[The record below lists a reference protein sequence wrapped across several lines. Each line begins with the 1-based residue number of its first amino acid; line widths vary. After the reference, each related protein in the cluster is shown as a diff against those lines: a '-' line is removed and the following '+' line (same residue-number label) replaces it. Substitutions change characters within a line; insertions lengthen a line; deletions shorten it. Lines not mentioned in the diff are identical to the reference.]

1 MAKTPYIRVKGAKAR
16 LCGTIPKRV
25 LRALPQEFT
34 WVNVEDFNDRVPLS
48 KGREFYAGI
57 ARRVQLWLLHQQ
69 GLSVSIRRAKWRQH
83 PDCAEWGLRWPDG
96 WAPRPHQIAAVEA
109 AVAKGSGVIISPAR
123 SGKTVMMAMLAEA
136 LKAPT
141 LVLVYTK
148 DPRDQLCELLTEKFR
163 FNNAIKPTDGI
174 DFTVMT
180 VGAFT
185 RLNAETQR
193 AWLERIELLMVDET
207 HHAGARSIFKA
218 FRRLPNLQRVYG
230 FTATYTRSDDR
241 LELLQAAMGRVVY
254 RMTRRQAVEQ
264 KVNCPVHIKV
274 CAVPSHDY
282 KFSGRIGLSKVTRGK
297 QYRHVYDDYIIEGKT
312 GRNELIAEWAEFFA
326 SNNLTF
332 AVVVSR
338 LDHVGRLCELIPF
351 AEPLIGNT
359 RYQSAEE
366 REAVKDRLTHR
377 EIMGV
382 ITTVLDEATNIP
394 SLDAVILAAGGRS
407 AIKLEQRAMRCATMF
422 QGELRTGFYHK
433 KCGYIVYLKD
443 QADFLSS
450 QSRENIKLLKEFSS
464 DHRSNSYAEVIRPEI

>member
-1 MAKTPYIRVKGAKAR
+1 MPKPPYIRVSGAKAR
-16 LCGTIPKRV
+16 LHGSVPKRV
-25 LRALPQEFT
+25 LRTLPQEFT

-57 ARRVQLWLLHQQ
+57 ARRVQVWLLHRH
-69 GLSVSIRRAKWRQH
+69 GLVVPIRRAKWRPH
-83 PDCAEWGLRWPDG
+83 PDCADWQLHWPDG

-123 SGKTVMMAMLAEA
+123 SGKTVMMAMLAVE
-136 LKAPT
+136 LKVPT

-163 FNNAIKPTDGI
+163 FNNAIKPTEGV

-185 RLNAETQR
+185 RLNVETQR
-193 AWLERIELLMVDET
+193 SWLERIELLLIDET
-207 HHAGARSIFKA
+207 HHAGARSVFKA
-218 FRRLPNLQRVYG
+218 FRRLPNLQRIYG
-230 FTATYTRSDDR
+230 FTATYTRADDR
-241 LELLQAAMGRVVY
+241 LELLQAAMGRPVF
-254 RMTRRQAVEQ
+254 RMSRRQAIEQ

-274 CAVPSHDY
+274 CAVPPHDY
-282 KFSGRIGLSKVTRGK
+282 KFSGRLGTSKVVRGK
-297 QYRHVYDDYIIEGKT
+297 QYRHVYDDYIVEGKT

-326 SNNLTF
+326 NKNLTF

-338 LDHVGRLCELIPF
+338 LDHVGRLCDLIPF

-359 RYQSAEE
+359 RYQSTDE
-366 REAVKDRLTHR
+366 REAVKDRLIHR
-377 EIMGV
+377 EISGV
-382 ITTVLDEATNIP
+382 VTTVVDEATNIP

-422 QGELRTGFYHK
+422 SGELRTGHHHK

-450 QSRENIKLLKEFSS
+450 QSRENIKLLKEFAN
-464 DHRSNSYAEVIRPEI
+464 DHHENSYTEVTHPEI